1 MKHFSIHETSK
12 ESSTRLQNIKTEDRI
27 CPGKN
32 PMCSIIIDETKEY
45 QTIQGFG
52 GALTESSAYVLST
65 LPKEKRKEVIHS
77 YFGSSNGHKYTIA
90 RSHINSCDFSLG
102 NWSSLEH
109 KDETLES
116 FSMEKPNQ
124 YLIPLIKDCGSV
136 VKQTQKKQMMLML
149 TPWSPPAWMKDNN
162 TMNHG
167 GKLLPQY
174 KELWASF
181 ILRYIQEL
189 EKEEV
194 SVWAV
199 SIQNEPAAVQVWDS
213 CIWSAEEEGEFACR
227 YLGPLLEKNGKE
239 SIKIFVW
246 DHNRDLLL
254 ERFSQSMKHKDAQ
267 KYIAGAAY
275 HWYSGDQYNTV
286 SEVYTK
292 HPDKMFIF
300 SEGCI
305 EGGPRNG
312 AWFSGER
319 YAHNII
325 NDLNSGCS
333 AWIDWNIV
341 LNTKGGPNHVGNYC
355 DAPILIDENTHEVFY
370 QSSYY
375 YLGHFSR
382 FIEPMAKRIACSVLT
397 GMVPSAPDGRAG
409 NLIESCAAKNPDGSI
424 TVVVCNR
431 TEEDIPYTIKTN
443 EKSITHSTL
452 ILPPRSIHTVVIEK

>member
-1 MKHFSIHETSK
+1 MKNYSIHETCK
-12 ESSTRLQNIKTEDRI
+12 DSSARLQNISIENRI
-27 CPGKN
+27 SSQKQ
-32 PMCSIIIDETKEY
+32 PMCTIVIDETQEH
-45 QTIQGFG
+45 QTIEGFG

-65 LPKEKRKEVIHS
+65 LPVKKREEVINS
-77 YFGSSNGHKYTIA
+77 YFGSVDGNKYTIA
-90 RSHINSCDFSLG
+90 RSHINSCDFSLD
-102 NWSSLEH
+102 NWSCLEK

-116 FSMEKPNQ
+116 FSMERAAQ
-124 YLIPLIKDCGSV
+124 YLMPLIKDCCSV
-136 VKQTQKKQMMLML
+136 VEKTQSKKMMLMIS
-149 TPWSPPAWMKDNN
+149 PWSPPAWMKDNGS
-162 TMNHG
+162 MNHG

-174 KELWASF
+174 KKLWASF

-189 EKEEV
+189 EQEDI

-213 CIWSAEEEGEFACR
+213 CIWSADDEAEFACSC
-227 YLGPLLEKNGKE
+227 LGPLLEKNGKD

-275 HWYSGDQYNTV
+275 HWYSGDQYNNV
-286 SEVYTK
+286 NEVYKK
-292 HPDKMFIF
+292 HPDKMLIF

-341 LNTKGGPNHVGNYC
+341 LNTQGGPNHVGNYC
-355 DAPILIDENTHEVFY
+355 DAPILVDEKTHEVFY

-382 FIEPMAKRIACSVLT
+382 FIEPKAKRIGCSVLT

-409 NLIESCAAKNPDGSI
+409 NLIESCAVKNPDGSV

-431 TEEDIPYTIKTN
+431 TEEDIPYTIKNN
-443 EKSITHSTL
+443 EESIIHSTL
-452 ILPPRSIHTVVIEK
+452 IIPPRSIQTVVIEK